1 MQSREPNS
9 TWRASVNA
17 WLARLALPVVV
28 LAQATLRLTRAA
40 LKGLKHLGLVFHRAF
55 RRR

>member
-1 MQSREPNS
+1 MQKLS
-9 TWRASVNA
+9 WKASVRA
-17 WLARLALPVVV
+17 WLSRLALPIVI